1 MLGTKEI
8 KRRIRSVI
16 SIQQITRAMQM
27 IAVSRLK
34 KAEDRLHSAR
44 PYAEKIQEF
53 MESLAPSLGTIRHP
67 LLVKREV
74 RSIGLVLI
82 TSDKGLCGGY
92 NANVINATHQFIK
105 DHDGKT
111 IRMVMVGRKG
121 YDSFRRK
128 AYPMDHY
135 FPTISKEITLQEVR
149 EITRVITD
157 GFETGRYDE
166 VDLIF
171 TRYRSAMN
179 TRPAILKLL
188 PLEAAEILKTG
199 RGVPGEPLFEP
210 EPDEIMSQL
219 LPRYLEAQVYRGLV
233 ESVASEQGARMVSMK
248 SATENAEEMIS
259 SLTLTYNKA
268 RQASITKEILEV
280 TSGAEALRMARE
292 KKQKTPSA

>member
-34 KAEDRLHSAR
+34 RAEDRLRSAR

-53 MESLAPSLGTIRHP
+53 IETIAPSLTSISHP

-74 RSIGLVLI
+74 KNIGLVVI

-92 NANVINATHQFIK
+92 NANALNHTKQFIEGHP
-105 DHDGKT
+105 DEA
-111 IRMVMVGRKG
+111 IRLILIGRKG
-121 YDSFRRK
+121 FDAYRRK
-128 AYPMDHY
+128 S
-135 FPTISKEITLQEVR
+135 FPIDYSLLQLSKEISIQEVK
-149 EITRVITD
+149 EISGVVIK
-157 GFETGRYDE
+157 GFEEGRYDE
-166 VDLIF
+166 VDLIY
-171 TRYRSAMN
+171 TRYQTAMN
-179 TRPAILKLL
+179 TRPTTVKLL
-188 PLEAAEILKTG
+188 PIEKAEVLKTG
-199 RGVPGEPLFEP
+199 GGIKGEPIFEP
-210 EPDEIMSQL
+210 EPEEIMALL
-219 LPRYLEAQVYRGLV
+219 LPKYLEAQIYSGLV

-268 RQASITKEILEV
+268 RQASITKELLEV
-280 TSGAEALRMARE
+280 TSGAEALRYAKA
-292 KKQKTPSA
+292 KKQ